1 MIFDTHLDFRNR
13 NDSNNIDSKI
23 CFLIASRNLFSNIV
37 VFIIQNDFEK
47 KKKKEDLF
55 SCMTLKI
62 NWLYLTFIPQK
73 FWEATDLT
81 LLKKDTLKQNCFT
94 WPRDDYYNF

>member
-1 MIFDTHLDFRNR
+1 MIQIT
-13 NDSNNIDSKI
+13 STQKY
-23 CFLIASRNLFSNIV
+23 ASLLQAEIYFQTV

-47 KKKKEDLF
+47 KKGKEDLF

-62 NWLYLTFIPQK
+62 HWLYLTFIPQK
-73 FWEATDLT
+73 CWEATDLT